1 MKRYTVIGATLGL
14 VAVSTIIGVTVIIP
28 RLRGNAIDDAIRM
41 EDAIIVHGIKMETES
56 PPADSEDESE
66 GQVIVDD
73 SFEDTIIDYDKLKS
87 QNNAS
92 STIKKEMKEFELLK
106 ATDRRWHLRRHRIRK
121 MDNLWKIAK
130 RYGVHQRVII
140 GINGIRNPN
149 MLKPGRYINVP
160 TRNGIYYRVRS
171 GDTVSRIANRY
182 HIGTKAIVAQNGLGA
197 RVIRPGQKLFLP
209 DAREVEK
216 GAVAASRKKKSPET
230 VASAP
235 SMNFIWPLR
244 GKITSGFG
252 NRMDPFSG
260 NRSFHCGIDISTNL
274 GTPVHAARDGRVI
287 FSGWK
292 PGYGNVVIVRH
303 DGGYISVYA
312 HNSKNVAAV
321 DGIVRSGELIA
332 YSGMT
337 GAVTGAHLH
346 FELRKYVTPLNPL
359 RFLR

>member
-1 MKRYTVIGATLGL
+1 MKKYIFIGAALCL
-14 VAVSTIIGVTVIIP
+14 AAASTIACFLFIIP
-28 RLRGNAIDDAIRM
+28 RIKGNAVDDAIRM
-41 EDAIIVHGIKMETES
+41 EDAIIVHGIKMETDT
-56 PPADSEDESE
+56 PPSDGDDESE

-73 SFEDTIIDYDKLKS
+73 SFDDAIIDYDKLKK
-87 QNNAS
+87 QARTS
-92 STIKKEMKEFELLK
+92 SVKKEMKEFESLK
-106 ATDRRWHLRRHRIRK
+106 AKDRRWHLRRHKIRK
-121 MDNLWKIAK
+121 MDNLWKIAR

-140 GINGIRNPN
+140 SINGISNPN
-149 MLKPGRYINVP
+149 MLKPGRHINVP
-160 TRNGIYYRVRS
+160 TRNGIYYQVMR
-171 GDTVSRIANRY
+171 GDNVSSIAKRYRIAVKS
-182 HIGTKAIVAQNGLGA
+182 IAVQNNLGG

-209 DAREVEK
+209 DARELEK
-216 GAVAASRKKKSPET
+216 RQFVASRKSKPADE

-235 SMNFIWPLR
+235 PMTFIWPLR

-252 NRMDPFSG
+252 NRKDPFSG

-303 DGGYISVYA
+303 EGGYISVYA
-312 HNSKNVAAV
+312 HNSKNVAVGESAV
-321 DGIVRSGELIA
+321 KAGDMLA

-346 FELRKYVTPLNPL
+346 FELRKYVTPLNPM